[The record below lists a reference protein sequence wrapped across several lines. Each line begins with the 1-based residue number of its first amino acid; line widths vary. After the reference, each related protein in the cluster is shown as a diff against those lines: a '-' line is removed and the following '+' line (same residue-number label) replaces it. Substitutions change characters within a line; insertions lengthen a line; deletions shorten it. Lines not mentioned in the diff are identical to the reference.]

1 MKQAVDQ
8 HWEQHTD
15 RLQRVLACSRFGLI
29 SDFDGTLSAF
39 APHPDVATIVP
50 ENARLLDGLAERV
63 TVVALVSGRSVQDVR
78 ARFTR
83 PQLVYYGNHGLEHWS
98 ADGPRLVETARAWRE
113 RLQTVLNAVR
123 ALELA
128 GVIVEDKDVTGSIH
142 YRLAA
147 DPEATKAQL
156 QAHLLPLCT
165 LTGLQLSAGQFIWDI
180 KPPLRVDKGTAV
192 RAIADDYQLE
202 SVIFFGDDV
211 TDYAAM
217 RALRALAADPTR
229 DLQTLSVGVVHPTT
243 PPDLFA
249 VCDLTANGV
258 ADVTHCLR
266 WILEH
271 RTPPTARQSLGEN

>member
-1 MKQAVDQ
+1 VQQAENQ
-8 HWEQHTD
+8 HWERHTE
-15 RLQRVLACSRFGLI
+15 RLRSVLARPRFGLI
-29 SDFDGTLSAF
+29 SDFDGTLSEF
-39 APHPDVATIVP
+39 AAHPDMATIDP
-50 ENARLLDGLAERV
+50 ENARLLDRLAERV

-78 ARFTR
+78 ARFTH
-83 PQLVYYGNHGLEHWS
+83 PQLVYYGNHGLERWQ
-98 ADGPRLVETARAWRE
+98 ADGPRLVKTALVWRE

-123 ALELA
+123 ALEVA

-147 DPEATKAQL
+147 DPEATKARL

-180 KPPLRVDKGTAV
+180 KPPLHVDKGTAV

-202 SVIFFGDDV
+202 GVIFFGDDV

-217 RALRALAADPTR
+217 RALRELAADPNR
-229 DLQTLSVGVVHPTT
+229 DLQALSIGVMHPTS
-243 PPDLFA
+243 PPDLLA
-249 VCDLTANGV
+249 VCDVTANGV
-258 ADVTHCLR
+258 ADVTRCLR